1 MNIMQDQINKYIEK
15 FIQPTSLELAKLE
28 AKAKINHVPIMEST
42 GIEVLLQLLT
52 IKKVKRVLEI
62 GTGVGY
68 SAIRI
73 ATALPEANVFTVERN
88 QERYNEAI
96 KNIKEFQLNE
106 RIHVFYGD
114 ALESADAVRTVAPYD
129 AIFIDAAKGQYK
141 KFFET
146 FEPMLADDGLII
158 TDNVLFKGLV
168 ATNYEELEDKR
179 KRNLVSKIDGYNEWL
194 MQNTSYHTTIIP
206 AGDGIA
212 VSTKRGEQL

>member
-1 MNIMQDQINKYIEK
+1 MNIRQDQINKYIEK

-28 AKAKINHVPIMEST
+28 AEARINHVPIMERT
-42 GIEVLLQLLT
+42 GIEVLLQLLS

-73 ATALPEANVFTVERN
+73 ASALPEANVFTVERN
-88 QERYNEAI
+88 SGRYNEAI
-96 KNIKEFQLNE
+96 NNIKEFQLNE
-106 RIHVFYGD
+106 RIHVFFGD
-114 ALESADAVRTVAPYD
+114 ALESADAVRTMAPYD

-141 KFFET
+141 KFFEMY
-146 FEPMLADDGLII
+146 EEMLADDGLII

-168 ATNYEELEDKR
+168 AANYEELEDKR
-179 KRNLVSKIDGYNEWL
+179 KRKLVSKIDSYNQWL
-194 MQNTSYHTTIIP
+194 MQNKFYYTTIIP

-212 VSTKRGEQL
+212 VSTRKR